1 MTLIEAAHIVLSK
14 NKEIS
19 LSAREIT
26 DQAIKEGLI
35 NPKSKKPWV
44 HLHSAIR
51 ERNKQMRSVGNKEPF
66 FFVGGKWKLS

>member
-1 MTLIEAAHIVLSK
+1 MTLIEAAYTVLSK
-14 NKEIS
+14 NKAIS

-51 ERNKQMRSVGNKEPF
+51 ERNKQMRSAGINEQF
-66 FFVGGKWKLS
+66 SFVKGKWKLS